1 MKKGFAML
9 LLAFWAFSLF
19 AESLGFKDF
28 SAYFDILL
36 QNNSAKGVACMV
48 ESESFRIS
56 GNSDYNKP
64 IVLGSASVLLVDEM
78 ANTLEDS
85 GKKFRN
91 KKLIDLCGYFAA
103 LCGENLTFNDLLSGK
118 ISANPEIAKSFSKD
132 GDLDFLFS
140 YARQMQN
147 APIEKSAVLSE
158 NKLSATL
165 AYCAMC
171 YAKYKSF
178 ANYRQKFC
186 LMQKELLGKKY
197 PSIKAEDNA
206 PLMDFVFSFSLN
218 AKDLCFL
225 IDGFLKSE
233 QKDFGKDFSVDGVK
247 CKAFSYSRGN
257 SAFVLAVF
265 NNAALA
271 VYIENA
277 KNGDSAKL
285 CYKALQYFAK
295 NCPKN

>member
-1 MKKGFAML
+1 MKRVFAL
-9 LLAFWAFSLF
+9 QLLAFWFVSSF
-19 AESLGFKDF
+19 AEGFGFKDF

-48 ESESFRIS
+48 QSESFRIS
-56 GNSDYNKP
+56 GNGDYDKP
-64 IVLGSASVLLVDEM
+64 IALGSASVLLVDEM
-78 ANTLEDS
+78 ANALEDS

-91 KKLIDLCGYFAA
+91 KKLVDLCGYFAA
-103 LCGENLTFNDLLSGK
+103 LCGENLTFNDLVSCK

-140 YARQMQN
+140 YAKQMQN
-147 APIEKSAVLSE
+147 SPIEKSVSLRE
-158 NKLSATL
+158 NRLSATL

-178 ANYRQKFC
+178 ANYRQNFC
-186 LMQKELLGKKY
+186 LMPKELLGKKY
-197 PSIKAEDNA
+197 PSIAAENSA
-206 PLMDFVFSFSLN
+206 PLIDFVFCLSLN

-225 IDGFLKSE
+225 ISENLKPAK
-233 QKDFGKDFSVDGVK
+233 KDLGTAFSAGGVK
-247 CKAFSYSRGN
+247 CNVFSYSRGN
-257 SAFVLAVF
+257 SAFILAVF
-265 NNAALA
+265 NNAAVALY
-271 VYIENA
+271 VENA

>member
-1 MKKGFAML
+1 MKRVLAL
-9 LLAFWAFSLF
+9 HLLAFLLVSPF
-19 AESLGFKDF
+19 AEGFGFKDF
-28 SAYFDILL
+28 SAYFDILM

-56 GNSDYNKP
+56 GNGDYSKP
-64 IVLGSASVLLVDEM
+64 IALGSASVLLVDEM
-78 ANTLEDS
+78 ANAVEDS
-85 GKKFRN
+85 GKKFRG
-91 KKLIDLCGYFAA
+91 KKLVDLCGYFAA

-118 ISANPEIAKSFSKD
+118 VSANPEIAKSFSKD

-140 YARQMQN
+140 YAKQMQN
-147 APIEKSAVLSE
+147 SPIEKSVSLRE

-186 LMQKELLGKKY
+186 LMPKELLGKKY
-197 PSIKAEDNA
+197 PSLKAEGNA
-206 PLMDFVFSFSLN
+206 PLIDFVFNFSLN

-225 IDGFLKSE
+225 MNERLKSAK
-233 QKDFGKDFSVDGVK
+233 KDFGKAFSTEGVK
-247 CKAFSYSRGN
+247 CNVFSYSRGN
-257 SAFVLAVF
+257 SAFIFAVF
-265 NNAALA
+265 NNAAVVLY
-271 VYIENA
+271 VENA
-277 KNGDSAKL
+277 KGGDSAKL

-295 NCPKN
+295 NCSKN